1 MKKLVVQNL
10 LKVWLCAMVSF
21 MTVTLYAQGNSFKVS
36 GTVKDNT
43 GELVIGATVID
54 TKTKNGCVTD
64 VDGNFSLEVTPN
76 SSIKVSF
83 IGYKSQTIA
92 IKAEQ
97 KVYNVIL
104 QSDNVLIDEL
114 VVVGYG
120 VKKKQTLTG
129 AVSAVNTKDIV
140 STKNESLQNMLTGK
154 IAGLRVVHKTYKS
167 KWFQSSFSLSYD
179 VPWVEGLKLKGL
191 YSYDYIMND
200 NKEFENTWKSYRDNQ
215 VWTRNDPPKV
225 GRTFYSKD
233 NTLWQVQANYSREFN
248 GHNIDAMLLFEE
260 STYKGDNF
268 NGKKELSI
276 PIDQVFAGNADNQQF
291 GQSTAAS
298 ALFDNAN
305 QALVGRVA
313 YDYKSKYLIEFA
325 FRYEGSSKFP
335 ANSRWAMF
343 PSVSGGWRVSEEK
356 FWKESSLNFINNLK
370 IRASW
375 GKMGDDGALAY
386 QFLNGYTYPV
396 GGAAYAMPGGAIFD
410 GSFVNASATKGLAN
424 QSISWI
430 EAKTF
435 DIGFDLEAWDGLLGL
450 TVDYFRRDRDGLLT
464 TRAASLPGVV
474 GAALP
479 QENLNGDMTRGY
491 EIEIS
496 HRNTINEF
504 SYEIKG
510 NFAYARSE
518 NKHVEGARKGNSYL
532 NWKQNSNDRFT
543 DLWWG
548 YGAGERFTSWDQIYY
563 NSIYIGRGSVLGDYN
578 YEDWNGDGWINELD
592 EHPLT
597 NTGDRPLINFGLTFN
612 ASWKGFDV
620 SLLLQGAAKRHIS
633 YDELLYNPL
642 WANTNALDQF
652 MDRWRP
658 ADGHA
663 DPYDPATK
671 WISGHYAYTGSLPN
685 RNSEFNMQNAAYL
698 RLKTIEVGYNLPKPW
713 LTKIGVQGLRVY
725 LSGYNLFTITGLKY
739 CDPEFPSGNYG
750 YNYPLNKTVTIGAN
764 LKF

>member
-1 MKKLVVQNL
+1 M
-10 LKVWLCAMVSF
+10 
-21 MTVTLYAQGNSFKVS
+21 
-36 GTVKDNT
+36 
-43 GELVIGATVID
+43 
-54 TKTKNGCVTD
+54 
-64 VDGNFSLEVTPN
+64 
-76 SSIKVSF
+76 
-83 IGYKSQTIA
+83 
-92 IKAEQ
+92 
-97 KVYNVIL
+97 
-104 QSDNVLIDEL
+104 
-114 VVVGYG
+114 
-120 VKKKQTLTG
+120 
-129 AVSAVNTKDIV
+129 
-140 STKNESLQNMLTGK
+140 
-154 IAGLRVVHKTYKS
+154 
-167 KWFQSSFSLSYD
+167 
-179 VPWVEGLKLKGL
+179 
-191 YSYDYIMND
+191 
-200 NKEFENTWKSYRDNQ
+200 
-215 VWTRNDPPKV
+215 
-225 GRTFYSKD
+225 
-233 NTLWQVQANYSREFN
+233 
-248 GHNIDAMLLFEE
+248 
-260 STYKGDNF
+260 
-268 NGKKELSI
+268 
-276 PIDQVFAGNADNQQF
+276 
-291 GQSTAAS
+291 
-298 ALFDNAN
+298 
-305 QALVGRVA
+305 VGRVA